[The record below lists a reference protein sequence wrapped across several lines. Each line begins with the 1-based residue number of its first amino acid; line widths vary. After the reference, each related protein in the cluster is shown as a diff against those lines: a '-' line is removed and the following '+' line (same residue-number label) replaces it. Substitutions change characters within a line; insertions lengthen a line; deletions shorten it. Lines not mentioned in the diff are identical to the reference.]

1 LSEKLL
7 YLDSSAI
14 LKFVVPQPE
23 TDALVAL
30 LADWPERISSALAR
44 VEVSRAVRRAG
55 ASEAVRQRAEEVVA
69 RIGLLGIDAPVLN
82 AATRLDPPGLRTLEA
97 VHLATALSVG
107 RDLGCLVSYDPHLL
121 GAAAAAGLAVL
132 APGEEG

>member
-1 LSEKLL
+1 MSEKLL

-14 LKFVVPQPE
+14 LKFVVPEPE
-23 TDALVAL
+23 TGALVAL

-82 AATRLDPPGLRTLEA
+82 AARLDPPGLRTLEA

-107 RDLGCLVSYDPHLL
+107 RDLGCLVSYHPRLL

>member
-1 LSEKLL
+1 MSEKLL

-14 LKFVVPQPE
+14 VRFVLPDPE
-23 TDALVAL
+23 TDALIDL

-82 AATRLDPPGLRTLEA
+82 AAARLDTPRLRTLGA
-97 VHLATALSVG
+97 IHLATALSVQG
-107 RDLGCLVSYDPHLL
+107 DLGCLVSYDSRLL
-121 GAAAAAGLAVL
+121 EAAASSGLAVL
-132 APGEEG
+132 APGNEG